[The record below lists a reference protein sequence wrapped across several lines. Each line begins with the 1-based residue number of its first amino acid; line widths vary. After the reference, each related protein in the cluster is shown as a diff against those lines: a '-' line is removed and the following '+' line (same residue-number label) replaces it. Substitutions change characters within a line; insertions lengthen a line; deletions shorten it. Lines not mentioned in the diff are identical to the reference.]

1 MQHFRVIGSYLIWE
15 KDELEGNGQEGS
27 ALFEGARR
35 LFSPCHWKLAELL
48 ACFAEQCKFMA
59 ILAGRLNLV
68 VQAWV
73 CVHARATPVRYE
85 TVVFA
90 LEVDV
95 RGHEE
100 AKEVTVRQCLPVQT
114 QVLRD

>member
-1 MQHFRVIGSYLIWE
+1 MSWKAPAKKG
-15 KDELEGNGQEGS
+15 
-27 ALFEGARR
+27 R
-35 LFSPCHWKLAELL
+35 LFLRTHGDCFLHATGSWLNYWPISLSSVSLL
-48 ACFAEQCKFMA
+48 A
-59 ILAGRLNLV
+59 ILAGRLKLS
-68 VQAWV
+68 VQVWV

-90 LEVDV
+90 LKVNV

-100 AKEVTVRQCLPVQT
+100 AKEVTVRECLPLQT